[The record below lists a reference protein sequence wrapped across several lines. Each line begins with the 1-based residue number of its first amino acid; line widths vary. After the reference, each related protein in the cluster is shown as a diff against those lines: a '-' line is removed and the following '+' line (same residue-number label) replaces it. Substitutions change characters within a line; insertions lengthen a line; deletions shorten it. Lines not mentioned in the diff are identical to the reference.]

1 MIRLTKDHE
10 EASKKL
16 IELET
21 KIEGLTKKNEK
32 ETTEVVNH
40 YEGQV
45 KKIEQAQKEQ
55 IKDTNI
61 KVSELNENLEKNQDV
76 GM

>member
-45 KKIEQAQKEQ
+45 KKIEQA
-55 IKDTNI
+55 
-61 KVSELNENLEKNQDV
+61 
-76 GM
+76 